1 MSCSLP
7 RCLGRAG
14 GFFATLL
21 VPSVCQAEATS
32 LRSAAPWHAGIE
44 LRPGYAVR
52 PVRLGGG
59 VGWNA
64 LEARLVLDPLAF
76 IDGIHDLDLSGAY
89 WLGASGYALAAGW
102 RSTTLFLGEETEWQQ
117 TVLGGALAQL
127 PTLGLVGFRALV
139 GLELSLLLLR
149 HGGGLP
155 AEANCFCDALGT
167 SETLG
172 FAVFVRMEYAA
183 PG

>member
-1 MSCSLP
+1 MAGSSH
-7 RCLGRAG
+7 RCRGRAG
-14 GFFATLL
+14 GFCAALL
-21 VPSVCQAEATS
+21 VASVCEAESTN
-32 LRSAAPWHAGIE
+32 LPAAARWHAGIE

-52 PVRLGGG
+52 PLRLGGG
-59 VGWNA
+59 VGWTA

-89 WLGASGYALAAGW
+89 WLGASGYALSAGW
-102 RSTTLFLGEETEWQQ
+102 RSTTVFLDDETEWHQ
-117 TVLGGALAQL
+117 TVLVGALARL
-127 PTLGLVGFRALV
+127 PTLGWTGFRAV
-139 GLELSLLLLR
+139 AGLEFSALLFR

-155 AEANCFCDALGT
+155 ASASCWCDGLSA

-172 FAVFVRMEYAA
+172 FSVFVRMEYAA